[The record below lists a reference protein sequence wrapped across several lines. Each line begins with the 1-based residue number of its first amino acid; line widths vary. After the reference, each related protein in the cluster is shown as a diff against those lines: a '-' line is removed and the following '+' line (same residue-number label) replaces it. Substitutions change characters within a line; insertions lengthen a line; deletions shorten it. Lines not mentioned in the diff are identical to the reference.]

1 MVESY
6 GSIDTG
12 MDTSLDSGFSDFT
25 EEEKKR
31 FEALGYDVA
40 KMQSALRDG
49 SETKEDLLELADW
62 KDSQQA
68 ESVSREVERKEA
80 GMPDPQNR
88 YLPATVDYQD
98 VPQQQKGFSWDNF
111 FSTDTGPIDMTVGAL
126 SDTGEFL
133 GTVAGFGVE
142 ALGRATNNEMLY
154 KAGKFI
160 KEQSVLSTI
169 IDLKLV

>member
-40 KMQSALRDG
+40 KMESALRDG

-98 VPQQQKGFSWDNF
+98 VPQQQ
-111 FSTDTGPIDMTVGAL
+111 
-126 SDTGEFL
+126 
-133 GTVAGFGVE
+133 
-142 ALGRATNNEMLY
+142 
-154 KAGKFI
+154 
-160 KEQSVLSTI
+160 
-169 IDLKLV
+169 